1 MAKKMVGT
9 NLTLMEKQAL
19 LVVNLYQ
26 KMVQA
31 IPM

>member
-1 MAKKMVGT
+1 MVGT
-9 NLTLMEKQAL
+9 KLTLMEKQAL

-31 IPM
+31 IQM